1 MPTNAANVLAS
12 FPPRALS
19 PSERALFDEW
29 FSRAADIPIAY
40 VSGRQSDD
48 PRLQHRIVI
57 HMDPA
62 GQPFWTVHAPSTG
75 TAWLV
80 SLFAKPSSAMI
91 HDTLRD
97 ALNSIRLVLI

>member
-12 FPPRALS
+12 FPPRALN

-29 FSRAADIPIAY
+29 LSRAADIPLAY

-57 HMDPA
+57 HMDPVA
-62 GQPFWTVHAPSTG
+62 QPVWTVHAPSTG

-80 SLFAKPSSAMI
+80 GFFGQPSSTI
-91 HDTLRD
+91 IYDTLRD
-97 ALNSIRLVLI
+97 ALNSIRAVLI